1 MPRFA
6 ANLSFLFTERPFAER
21 FGAAAEAGFEAVEC
35 LFPYEQAAETTA
47 ALLRAHDLTLALF
60 NAPPGDWA
68 AGERGLAALP
78 GDEDRFTAAVAEARA
93 YAAVARPGRIHLMAG
108 LAEGLDARATYV
120 ANLRGACAAAPDLAF
135 TVEPINGRDM
145 PGYHLRRLADAL
157 DVIEAVGAPNLSLQ
171 LDLYHRQIE
180 EGDVTRAIEA
190 AAPVLGHVQVAG
202 VPDRNEPDGGELA
215 FGRLMDA
222 LDRVGFA
229 GFVGCEYRP
238 AGRTEDGLGWF
249 APFRRR

>member
-21 FGAAAEAGFEAVEC
+21 FAAAAAAGFEAVEC
-35 LFPYEQAAETTA
+35 LFPYALPAETTA
-47 ALLRAHDLTLALF
+47 ALLRENALTLALF
-60 NAPPGDWA
+60 NAPPGDWEG
-68 AGERGLAALP
+68 GERGLAALP
-78 GDEDRFTAAVAEARA
+78 GAEARFAAAVATARA
-93 YAAVARPGRIHLMAG
+93 YAAVARPRRIHMMAG
-108 LAEGLDARATYV
+108 LAEGAAARRTYV
-120 ANLRGACAAAPDLAF
+120 ANLRAACAAAPDCAF
-135 TVEPINGRDM
+135 TIEPINGRDM
-145 PGYHLRRLADAL
+145 PGYHLRRLGDAL
-157 DVIEAVGAPNLSLQ
+157 DVIEAVGAANLSLQ

-180 EGDVTRAIEA
+180 EGDVTRAIAA

-202 VPDRNEPDGGELA
+202 VPDRHEPDGGELA

-222 LDRVGFA
+222 LDRAGFG

-249 APFRRR
+249 APYRRR